1 MSLRRSLRDGPPMRR
16 RELLALIAGAALSW
30 PRIAR
35 AQQVDGTKRIAILMG
50 IGEDAEGRARVAA
63 FRQGLA
69 DRRWQDGCNIRI
81 DLRWG
86 AGDMDKI
93 NADASELVGLG
104 PDVILAT
111 NTPTARVLKQATATI
126 PIMFAGLSDPVTD
139 GVVESLANP
148 GGNITGF
155 TSLNAALAGKWLQL
169 LKEAAP
175 GVRHVAVMYNPATAP
190 FAIFLPVVEAVAP
203 RVRMMIERASVN
215 PAAEIEQA
223 IEKLAATPGGGLV
236 IMPDVF
242 MQVQRDLIFSLTMR
256 HRLPTMCPTRTFV
269 TNGGLMSYSSNF
281 DELFREAASYV
292 DRILRG
298 EKPRDLPLQDPTKY
312 ELIINLKTAKS
323 IGLEVPWFLQQRADE
338 VIE

>member
-1 MSLRRSLRDGPPMRR
+1 MAPF
-16 RELLALIAGAALSW
+16 A
-30 PRIAR
+30 AR
-35 AQQVDGTKRIAILMG
+35 AQAADGPRRVAVLMG
-50 IGEDAEGRARVAA
+50 IAEDAEGQA
-63 FRQGLA
+63 LA
-69 DRRWQDGCNIRI
+69 ERNWQDGRNIRI

-86 AGDMDKI
+86 AGDMSKI
-93 NADASELVGLG
+93 SAYASELVGLS

-126 PIMFAGLSDPVTD
+126 PVVFAGLSDPIAD
-139 GVVESLANP
+139 GIVESLAKP
-148 GGNITGF
+148 GRNITGF
-155 TSLNAALAGKWLQL
+155 TSFNAALAGKWLQL

-175 GVRHVAVMYNPATAP
+175 GVGHVAVMYNPATAP
-190 FAIFLPVVEAVAP
+190 YAIFLPVLETVAP
-203 RVRMMIERASVN
+203 QVAMMLERAPVSSS
-215 PAAEIEQA
+215 AEIEQA
-223 IEKLAATPGGGLV
+223 IGKVAASPGGGLV

-242 MQVQRDLIFSLTMR
+242 MQLQRDLVFSLTTR

-298 EKPRDLPLQDPTKY
+298 EKPRDLPVQDPAKY
-312 ELIINLKTAKS
+312 ELVINLKTAKA
-323 IGLEVPWFLQQRADE
+323 IGLDVPGFLQQRADE